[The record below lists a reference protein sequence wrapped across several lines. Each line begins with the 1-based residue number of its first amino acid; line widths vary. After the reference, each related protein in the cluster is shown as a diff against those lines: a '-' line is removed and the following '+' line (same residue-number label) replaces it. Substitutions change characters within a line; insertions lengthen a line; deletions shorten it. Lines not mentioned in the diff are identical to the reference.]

1 MTDCLFC
8 HIINKEIPS
17 KLVYE
22 DEQVLAFED
31 IKPQAPVHLL
41 IIPKRHIASLKE
53 AEENDQNL
61 LGYILLAARKIAR
74 DKGLA
79 ESGFRLVI
87 NTGPDAGQE
96 VYHLHVHLLGGRGLG
111 WPPG

>member
-8 HIINKEIPS
+8 RLINKEIPS

-22 DEQVLAFED
+22 DEKVLAFED
-31 IKPQAPVHLL
+31 IKPQAPAHIL
-41 IIPKRHIASLKE
+41 IIPKKHLASLKE
-53 AEENDQNL
+53 ADESDQNL
-61 LGYILLAARKIAR
+61 LGYLLLTARKIAQ

-79 ESGFRLVI
+79 DSGFRLVI
-87 NTGPDAGQE
+87 NSGPDSGQE
-96 VYHLHVHLLGGRGLG
+96 VYHLHVHLLAGRRFG

>member
-8 HIINKEIPS
+8 RIINKEIPS

-22 DEQVLAFED
+22 DEKVLAFED
-31 IKPQAPVHLL
+31 IKPQAPAHIL
-41 IIPKRHIASLKE
+41 IIPKKHLSSLKE
-53 AEENDQNL
+53 ADENDQNL
-61 LGYILLAARKIAR
+61 LGYLLLTARKIAE

-79 ESGFRLVI
+79 DSGCRLVI
-87 NTGPDAGQE
+87 NSGPDSGQE
-96 VYHLHVHLLGGRGLG
+96 VYHLHVHLLGGRRFG

>member
-8 HIINKEIPS
+8 RLINKEIPS

-22 DEQVLAFED
+22 DEKVLAFED
-31 IKPQAPVHLL
+31 IKPQAPVHIL
-41 IIPKRHIASLKE
+41 IIPKKHLASLKE
-53 AEENDQNL
+53 ADENDQNL
-61 LGYILLAARKIAR
+61 LGYLLLTARKIAQ

-79 ESGFRLVI
+79 DSGFRLVI
-87 NTGPDAGQE
+87 NSGPDSGQE
-96 VYHLHVHLLGGRGLG
+96 VYHLHVHLLAGRRFG

>member
-8 HIINKEIPS
+8 RIVNKEIPS
-17 KLVYE
+17 RLVYE
-22 DEQVLAFED
+22 DEKVLAFED
-31 IKPQAPVHLL
+31 IKPQAPAHIL
-41 IIPKRHIASLKE
+41 IIPKKHLASLKE
-53 AEENDQNL
+53 ADENDQNL
-61 LGYILLAARKIAR
+61 LGYLLLTARKIAQ

-87 NTGPDAGQE
+87 NSGPDSGQE
-96 VYHLHVHLLGGRGLG
+96 VNHLHVHLLGGRRFG

>member
-8 HIINKEIPS
+8 RIVNKEIPS
-17 KLVYE
+17 RLVYE
-22 DEQVLAFED
+22 DEKVLAFED
-31 IKPQAPVHLL
+31 IKPQAPAHIL
-41 IIPKRHIASLKE
+41 IIPKKHLASLKE
-53 AEENDQNL
+53 ADENDQNL
-61 LGYILLAARKIAR
+61 LGYLLLTARKIAQ

-87 NTGPDAGQE
+87 NSGPDSGQE
-96 VYHLHVHLLGGRGLG
+96 VYHIHVHLLGGRRFG

>member
-8 HIINKEIPS
+8 RIISKEIPS

-31 IKPQAPVHLL
+31 INPQAPTHIL
-41 IIPKRHIASLKE
+41 IIPKKHVASLKA
-53 AEENDQNL
+53 AEESDQEL
-61 LGYILLAARKIAR
+61 LGYILLASRKIAE
-74 DKGLA
+74 DKGLGNN
-79 ESGFRLVI
+79 GFRLVI
-87 NTGPDAGQE
+87 NTGPDSGQE
-96 VYHLHVHLLGGRGLG
+96 VYHFHVHLLSGRRFG

>member
-22 DEQVLAFED
+22 DEKVLAFED
-31 IKPQAPVHLL
+31 IKPQAPVHIL
-41 IIPKRHIASLKE
+41 IIPKKHLASLKE
-53 AEENDQNL
+53 ADENDQNL
-61 LGYILLAARKIAR
+61 LGYLLLTARKIAQ

-79 ESGFRLVI
+79 DSGFRLVI
-87 NTGPDAGQE
+87 NSGPDSGQE
-96 VYHLHVHLLGGRGLG
+96 VYHLHVHLLAGRRFG

>member
-8 HIINKEIPS
+8 RIINKEIPS

-22 DEQVLAFED
+22 DEKVLAFED
-31 IKPQAPVHLL
+31 IKPQAPAHIL
-41 IIPKRHIASLKE
+41 IIPKKHLASLKE
-53 AEENDQNL
+53 ADENDQNL
-61 LGYILLAARKIAR
+61 LGYLLLTARKIAQ

-87 NTGPDAGQE
+87 NSGPDSGQE
-96 VYHLHVHLLGGRGLG
+96 VYHLHVHLLGGRRFG

>member
-8 HIINKEIPS
+8 RLINKEIPS

-22 DEQVLAFED
+22 DEKVLAFED
-31 IKPQAPVHLL
+31 IKPQAPAHIL
-41 IIPKRHIASLKE
+41 IIPKKHLASLKE
-53 AEENDQNL
+53 ADENDQNL
-61 LGYILLAARKIAR
+61 LGYLLLTARKIAQ

-79 ESGFRLVI
+79 DSGFRLVI
-87 NTGPDAGQE
+87 NSGPDSGQE
-96 VYHLHVHLLGGRGLG
+96 VYHLHVHLLAGRRFG